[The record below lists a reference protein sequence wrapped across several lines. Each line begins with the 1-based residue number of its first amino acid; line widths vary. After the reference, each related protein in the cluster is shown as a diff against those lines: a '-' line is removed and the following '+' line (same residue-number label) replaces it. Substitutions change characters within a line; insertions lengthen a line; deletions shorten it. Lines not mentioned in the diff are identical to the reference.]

1 MDSALTL
8 LRELAELGLLDLAS
22 VSRDLELAKDLIAE
36 LNLYASDAISSALME
51 SLDIKRMSISCDD
64 VREYSYKRGVRILRL
79 KEYKLEL

>member
-1 MDSALTL
+1 LDSALTL

-36 LNLYASDAISSALME
+36 LNLYASDAISSALRE